1 MARPVGGGLSGEHIQ
16 LCAEGARR
24 ISPNLSGKWTETQ
37 DALFF
42 AEQSLCRAAFL
53 FFEEKLERGNCYA
66 QQTYGFYRICQ
77 SV

>member
-1 MARPVGGGLSGEHIQ
+1 MERPVGGGLSGEHIQ

-24 ISPNLSGKWTETQ
+24 KPNLSGKRTETQ
-37 DALFF
+37 VALLF
-42 AEQSLCRAAFL
+42 AEQSLNWAAFL